1 MRDKNFNPIKFF
13 EQLEQHVTV
22 VSTMCESLR
31 KQVVDNP
38 NFLTADTFLVL
49 PDKLQEIEAL
59 ALLSWWMPAEVRYLV
74 QLGLEERIKKLS
86 PDDQVITKILLSTK
100 GEALLWLSET
110 SVFHSRD
117 FFGNFLRKGVL
128 ALQSLK
134 FVQRKTKIV
143 KPQRKRGYHDHG
155 SLRPSH
161 CWLPTSD
168 WSLTEQQN
176 FIEKKRLSF
185 KDTIKFL
192 RGLIS

>member
-13 EQLEQHVTV
+13 EQLEQQNTV
-22 VSTMCESLR
+22 VPTMCESLR
-31 KQVVDNP
+31 KQVVDDP
-38 NFLTADTFLVL
+38 NFLTANTLLIL

-59 ALLSWWMPAEVRYLV
+59 ALLSWWMPLEVRYLV
-74 QLGLEERIKKLS
+74 QLGIEEKIKKLS
-86 PDDQVITKILLSTK
+86 PEDQVISKILLKTK
-100 GEALLWLSET
+100 EEALIWLSET
-110 SVFHSRD
+110 SVLHSRD

-128 ALQSLK
+128 ALRSLK
-134 FVQRKTKIV
+134 FVQRKIKIV

-161 CWLPTSD
+161 CWKPTSD

-176 FIEKKRLSF
+176 QIERKRKSI